1 MKKKPAIK
9 EQGTLKPY
17 RTDWGVHFYPNVI
30 THQRS
35 YIRKKHSDYI
45 SAKAGDIYAAI
56 RFANDMLSST
66 AIEHLI
72 KIVSNREV
80 ILLPVSSL
88 ESSGV
93 NMIPRAFAIMLS
105 KYLNCEVD
113 DSIYQIN
120 YAERTGKDPLYRIR
134 HQPIFDGRV
143 KKNQCYILVDDHSSM
158 GATFANLKGHIE
170 TNGGRVVAATSISA
184 RIEGL
189 ALDYKAIN
197 RSKQKL
203 QVKHYEKTISRA
215 LKQEMKYEC
224 NYKQLTKGEL
234 GYITE
239 QLIKRR
245 EFVKTKANT

>member
-1 MKKKPAIK
+1 MKKVTNIQKQSSPKPH
-9 EQGTLKPY
+9 
-17 RTDWGVHFYPNVI
+17 RVDWGIHFYPNVI

-35 YIRKKHSDYI
+35 YVRRKHIDYL
-45 SAKAGDIYAAI
+45 SAKAGDIHAAM

-66 AIEHLI
+66 AIQHLI
-72 KIVSNREV
+72 KIVSNKEV
-80 ILLPVSSL
+80 ALLPVSSV

-93 NMIPRAFAIMLS
+93 NMIPRAFAIILS
-105 KYLNCEVD
+105 QYLNCEVD

-120 YAERTGKDPLYRIR
+120 YAERTGKDPSYRIR
-134 HQPIFDGRV
+134 HQPIFDGKV
-143 KKNQCYILVDDHSSM
+143 EKNRYYILVDDHSSM

-170 TNGGRVVAATSISA
+170 ANGGRVIASTSISA

-189 ALDYKAIN
+189 ALDYRAIN

-215 LKQEMKYEC
+215 LKQEMKYEF

-239 QLIKRR
+239 QLVKQR
-245 EFVKTKANT
+245 ESGKTKAST